1 MAYFTCTICGKSKY
15 GTYSGALFQMR
26 ANNRPLI
33 CGTCTRRI
41 REKAASDRRGS
52 V

>member
-1 MAYFTCTICGKSKY
+1 MAYYICAVCGKSKL
-15 GTYSGALFQMR
+15 GNMSGALFQMR

-52 V
+52 E